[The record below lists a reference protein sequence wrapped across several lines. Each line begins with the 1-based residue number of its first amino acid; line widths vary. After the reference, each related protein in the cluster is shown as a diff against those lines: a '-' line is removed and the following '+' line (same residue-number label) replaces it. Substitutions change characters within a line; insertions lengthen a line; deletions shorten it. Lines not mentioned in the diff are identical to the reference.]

1 VDHALRGARSSNAH
15 FLHHRKPWDLLHHP
29 CGVLTPPPV
38 MAITPGA
45 NPTNVKSSVRQ
56 IKQAMASAV
65 CLWCVKGGQISGI
78 PCCQGQRVEAIF
90 LGVYRHSESLTEH
103 QRLVWQGAELR

>member
-1 VDHALRGARSSNAH
+1 
-15 FLHHRKPWDLLHHP
+15 
-29 CGVLTPPPV
+29 